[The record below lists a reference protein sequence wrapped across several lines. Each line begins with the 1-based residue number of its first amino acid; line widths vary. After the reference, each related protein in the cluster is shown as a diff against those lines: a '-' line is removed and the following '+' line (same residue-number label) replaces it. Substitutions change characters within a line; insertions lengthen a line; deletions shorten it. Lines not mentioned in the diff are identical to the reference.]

1 MTVTH
6 FTIEYDSINSKNT
19 FTNGDT
25 ITGRVILEVSK
36 ETTISSLVFIGKGE
50 ARVRWSEQYGQYQHH
65 VYWQN
70 EKYYEV
76 KHYLVRA
83 SRQDGKV
90 YIFFQSV
97 RIILGCHSGS
107 TDNCLFP
114 QALKSLRKDGM
125 CSLFPFRFLT
135 GAHFLS
141 SVCFHIHALGVFFN
155 SFAAVVLDRKL
166 PSTFTS
172 CIGKIIHKLKA
183 ELKQSMKLSKKAKVH
198 FTFVSKP
205 DMDIPGLMVK
215 KNKIN
220 K

>member
-25 ITGRVILEVSK
+25 ITGRVIVEVSK
-36 ETTISSLVFIGKGE
+36 ETTINSLVFIAKGE
-50 ARVRWSEQYGQYQHH
+50 ARVRWSEHYGQYQHH

-76 KHYLVRA
+76 KHYLLRA
-83 SRQDGKV
+83 SRQDGKT
-90 YIFFQSV
+90 YIFYICLNNPGLSFRVYQTDFC
-97 RIILGCHSGS
+97 LCFGS
-107 TDNCLFP
+107 PGTEVIKKGRNV
-114 QALKSLRKDGM
+114 
-125 CSLFPFRFLT
+125 FPFSFQIPDRCAYLIFV
-135 GAHFLS
+135 H
-141 SVCFHIHALGVFFN
+141 FHISTPGALQFIFCCCP
-155 SFAAVVLDRKL
+155 LYRKL

-172 CIGKIIHKLKA
+172 SIGKIIHKLKA
-183 ELKQSMKLSKKAKVH
+183 ELKQSMKLTKKAKVH

-215 KNKIN
+215 QIK
-220 K
+220 